1 MSAIPTTMRASVLTA
16 PRSIEL
22 RQAAVPQPGPRQVLV
37 EVTAVGVCGSDTH
50 FYESGA
56 IGDIIA
62 EGPIVLGHETAGRIV
77 AIGDDVDPTLLGEAV
92 AIEPQTPC
100 RRCRMC
106 KVGSY
111 HLCTDIRF
119 YGAFPVDGSF
129 AEYVV
134 IDSDF
139 AHTVPSALTP
149 EKIALVEPVSV
160 AVHAARRAGIVP
172 GDRVLITGA
181 GPIGVLVAQVAR
193 AFGAREAV
201 VSDPVPFRREFA
213 VAHGA
218 SRALDPA
225 ITDFSEL
232 SEHFDIYIDAS
243 GSARAVQSAIVAV
256 RRGGTVV
263 LVGMGAETIELP
275 VAVIQHRELTLTG
288 TFRYVN
294 TWPLAID
301 LIARGVVEVEPLVTG
316 RFGLGEV
323 ERALQAAKIDPLAIK
338 SMIVPALDRLAR

>member
-1 MSAIPTTMRASVLTA
+1 MSAIPTTMRASVLVA
-16 PRSIEL
+16 PRTIEL
-22 RQAAVPQPGPRQVLV
+22 RDVPVPVPGARQVLV

-50 FYESGA
+50 FYERGA
-56 IGDIIA
+56 IGDIVA

-77 AIGDDVDPTLLGEAV
+77 AIGDMVDPTLLGEAV
-92 AIEPQTPC
+92 AVEPQFPC

-106 KVGSY
+106 KSGSY

-119 YGAFPVDGSF
+119 YGAYPVDGSF

-134 IDSDF
+134 IDDDF
-139 AHTVPSALTP
+139 AHPVPSALTP
-149 EKIALVEPVSV
+149 EQIALVEPVSV

-181 GPIGVLVAQVAR
+181 GPIGVLIAQVAR
-193 AFGAREAV
+193 AFGAREAI
-201 VSDPVPFRREFA
+201 VSDPVAHRRSFA

-225 ITDFSEL
+225 VTDFAEL
-232 SEHFDIYIDAS
+232 PEHFDVYIDAS
-243 GSARAVQSAIVAV
+243 GNARAVASAIVAV

-275 VAVIQHRELTLTG
+275 VSVIQHRELTLTG

-301 LIARGVVEVEPLVTG
+301 LIARGVVDVEPLVTG
-316 RFGLGEV
+316 RFGLHDV
-323 ERALQAAKIDPLAIK
+323 ERALRAGQTDPLAIK
-338 SMIVPALDRLAR
+338 SMIIPSIGG